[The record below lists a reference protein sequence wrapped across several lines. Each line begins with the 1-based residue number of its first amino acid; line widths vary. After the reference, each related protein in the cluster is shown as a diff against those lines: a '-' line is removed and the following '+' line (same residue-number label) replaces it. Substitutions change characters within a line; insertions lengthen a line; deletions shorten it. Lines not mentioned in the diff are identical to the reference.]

1 MAAESTLRWAWV
13 TGAAG
18 ALGAAV
24 CEALSAA
31 GHGICATDQDAA
43 GLERLRGK
51 LPAERSEIRRVDVGD
66 AQAMQ
71 AAAAAF
77 AAAARAP
84 TIFVHCAGTPGEF
97 GWLSQ
102 MSDAQWRQTMAVHLD
117 GAFFGLRATTA
128 AMRAAGFG
136 RVLLISSLA
145 GVYGAVGSGAYS
157 AAKAGQLGL
166 MRTAAKELGPHGI
179 TVNAIAPGLIASP
192 ANLALQERGSGFIT
206 AGLQECPTRQM
217 SQPADLAALVV
228 FLVSA
233 AAGNIN
239 GQVLE
244 HDGGAGVSA
253 AVDEYLRERLN
264 RAGKQEGT

>member
-1 MAAESTLRWAWV
+1 MAVESTLRWAWV

-24 CEALSAA
+24 CEALCAA

-43 GLERLRGK
+43 GLERLRGR
-51 LPAERSEIRRVDVGD
+51 LPAARSALRCVDVGD
-66 AQAMQ
+66 PQAMH

-77 AAAARAP
+77 AAAERAP
-84 TIFVHCAGTPGEF
+84 TIFVHCAGTPGAF
-97 GWLSQ
+97 GYLSD

-117 GAFFGLRATTA
+117 GAFFGLRATAPT
-128 AMRAAGFG
+128 MRAAGFG
-136 RVLLISSLA
+136 RVVLISSLA
-145 GVYGAVGSGAYS
+145 AVVGALGSGAYS

-166 MRTAAKELGPHGI
+166 MRSAAKELGPFGV

-192 ANLALQERGSGFIT
+192 ANLALQARASGFIA
-206 AGLQECPTRQM
+206 AGLRQCPTRRM
-217 SQPADLAALVV
+217 SQPADLAALVQ
-228 FLVSA
+228 FLVSP

-239 GQVLE
+239 CQVLE
-244 HDGGAGVSA
+244 HDGGAGPSS

-264 RAGKQEGT
+264 RVGQQGET